1 VGKEVVKGRKFIFP
15 AAPAKAGALYSMI
28 RVFFLYYNERTWFL
42 GKAGNKTKTGREN
55 YPVQT

>member
-1 VGKEVVKGRKFIFP
+1 VGKEVVKGRKCIFP

-28 RVFFLYYNERTWFL
+28 RMLFLYDERTYFL
-42 GKAGNKTKTGREN
+42 RKAGNKTKTGREN